1 MSDCFDHECDAWD
14 QRIIMEFDGNE
25 DSTTGYNPDY
35 YHAWINIQKIIK
47 ETEKAYLIL
56 FSGAEIWVAKSL
68 IRDKKDDSIFVH
80 LNSFKNI
87 LINIQ
92 NKNKAENN

>member
-35 YHAWINIQKIIK
+35 YHAWINIQKKIM
-47 ETEKAYLIL
+47 
-56 FSGAEIWVAKSL
+56 
-68 IRDKKDDSIFVH
+68 
-80 LNSFKNI
+80 
-87 LINIQ
+87 
-92 NKNKAENN
+92 NKH